1 MHNRRRCRRACEPL
15 WLVTQLWLRCGAAGV
30 AGGVKEEEWGMGVR
44 QQKERN
50 EPRDE
55 ERGAEATGI
64 LASVSL
70 IHQRT
75 CHRQDF

>member
-1 MHNRRRCRRACEPL
+1 M
-15 WLVTQLWLRCGAAGV
+15 